1 MGNPMPRRLAEHP
14 RCGAY
19 CRTTEQACRQPAM
32 PNGRCKMHG
41 GKATGR
47 PITSGR
53 YTKEADRKRREVREL
68 LRGLRALVNRP

>member
-1 MGNPMPRRLAEHP
+1 MRNPMPHCLAKHP

-19 CRTTEQACRQPAM
+19 CRCTGNACRQPAM

-53 YTKEADRKRREVREL
+53 YTKEANRKRVEVREL
-68 LRGLRALVNRP
+68 LKALRAMIN

>member
-1 MGNPMPRRLAEHP
+1 MGNPMPRCLAEHP

-41 GKATGR
+41 GTATGR

-53 YTKEADRKRREVREL
+53 YTKEANRKRVEVREL
-68 LRGLRALVNRP
+68 LKALLGMIN

>member
-1 MGNPMPRRLAEHP
+1 MGNPMPRCLADHP

-19 CRTTEQACRQPAM
+19 CRTTQQACRQPAM

-41 GKATGR
+41 GTATGR

-53 YTKEADRKRREVREL
+53 YTKEAIQQGREVREL
-68 LRGLRALVNRP
+68 VRALRAMID